1 MSAIFNSIDTAQRS
15 QEGTGAAGE
24 ATGRGQSRRG
34 TGSGEDE
41 EGEGASRGRGKGQRA
56 PLAKQACVRCRTI
69 KVRCQPQEPGN
80 GRCVRCTRLKFDCEW
95 VEPQKRGRRVGSSR
109 TSQDSSSTSASAN
122 ATRRSTAS
130 HFSPRPLRQLPV
142 QLSVNPA
149 THSLRPNST
158 NLLLRPRSNR
168 TFRLLPRQQLSFP
181 NLPSSSSRCKPDSRP
196 TLLPS

>member
-1 MSAIFNSIDTAQRS
+1 MVRIAWRGFKVECASFGLCGTLDSAGLPPPLTLLRLLAMSAIFNSIDTAQRS
-15 QEGTGAAGE
+15 QKGTGAAGE

-109 TSQDSSSTSASAN
+109 C
-122 ATRRSTAS
+122 
-130 HFSPRPLRQLPV
+130 V
-142 QLSVNPA
+142 
-149 THSLRPNST
+149 
-158 NLLLRPRSNR
+158 
-168 TFRLLPRQQLSFP
+168 
-181 NLPSSSSRCKPDSRP
+181 
-196 TLLPS
+196 